1 MEAEDQWFHFSWI
14 LQKNDYPPITHEDMT
29 RFNISLDDG
38 VSMVLW
44 SLENAIG
51 GEIYVPRIP
60 SYKVANLAKAI
71 GPSLHKQKIVGIRP
85 GEKIHEVMIS
95 SADSYYT
102 IDLGDYFV
110 ITSRDAQ
117 KLRDHYISNFSGKLF
132 PEGEN
137 MILEAMKNFF
147 QLMS

>member
-1 MEAEDQWFHFSWI
+1 
-14 LQKNDYPPITHEDMT
+14 MT

-60 SYKVANLAKAI
+60 SYKVTDLAKAI
-71 GPSLHKQKIVGIRP
+71 GPSHKQKIVGIRP

-110 ITSRDAQ
+110 ITSGM
-117 KLRDHYISNFSGKLF
+117 H
-132 PEGEN
+132 
-137 MILEAMKNFF
+137 KN
-147 QLMS
+147 